1 MNLRTGE
8 IAKSRDRCRLRFEQR
23 FQIDPWCSSAVV
35 RADRRI
41 AISSAMKLIRLLCA
55 AAILAVETAAF
66 GLSDSELDRIGRRV
80 WQNECGGRRDGLTS
94 WNVGEDFASLGIGHF
109 IWYPKGMDGPFEES
123 FPKLVRFYE
132 QHGVKVPT
140 WLRGDCPWT
149 SRA

>member
-1 MNLRTGE
+1 MNRRIEG
-8 IAKSRDRCRLRFEQR
+8 IAKSRDRGRQQFKLR

-35 RADRRI
+35 RGDRRI

-55 AAILAVETAAF
+55 AAILALESAAF

-109 IWYPKGMDGPFEES
+109 IWYPKGMDGP
-123 FPKLVRFYE
+123 
-132 QHGVKVPT
+132 
-140 WLRGDCPWT
+140 
-149 SRA
+149 